1 MLSEFFAAPAH
12 AVEADRIEPSDAPLP
27 PLDLSAFDA
36 PSELRVLPIRFTA
49 SGAAYFRIWIV
60 NLLLTVLSL
69 GIFSAWAKVRREQY
83 FHRHTAIDGA
93 PLDYTAKPLRIL
105 RGRLIAL
112 VLFALWYCSDYFIRP
127 VQITLVVLAL
137 ASVPLL
143 SWSALR
149 FRCAN
154 TRWRG
159 IPFHFDGRLGDLY
172 GIWLRGAIR
181 VVLTLGLGLHRL
193 RRNLAFYTISKLGYG
208 NQKGHSTLDENAL
221 RSLYLGTLGLSLIGT
236 IAAGIL
242 TVVATSVSR
251 QNPYAVAA
259 VSFLGF
265 GGVYQLAFARIAVL
279 RANKVGSTSR
289 IGCVRFEVS
298 IPFSVWLRTLILGL
312 LFCLLSLGLYWPWL
326 AIALRRI
333 RLENTVA
340 KLEGSLSVVSAIAPS
355 KGEAA
360 ADAAADWFDFDFG
373 L

>member
-1 MLSEFFAAPAH
+1 MLSIDPAAAMLTGVPA
-12 AVEADRIEPSDAPLP
+12 EASLAEDPGSRLP
-27 PLDLSAFDA
+27 PLDFSPSQSSA
-36 PSELRVLPIRFTA
+36 LPIRFTA
-49 SGAAYFRIWIV
+49 SGAAYFRIWVV

-83 FHRHTAIDGA
+83 FHRHTQVGGT

-137 ASVPLL
+137 ALVPLL

-159 IPFHFDGRLGDLY
+159 IPFHFDGRLGELY

-193 RRNLAFYTISKLGYG
+193 RRDLAFYAVNNLCYG
-208 NQKGHSTLDENAL
+208 NQKGRSTMERNAL
-221 RSLYLGTLGLSLIGT
+221 RRIYLGTLGLSLIGS

-242 TVVATSVSR
+242 VGVAISGLGKS
-251 QNPYAVAA
+251 PYVAA
-259 VSFLGF
+259 AASFLGF
-265 GGVYQLAFARIAVL
+265 GVVYQWAFARIAVL

-298 IPFSVWLRTLILGL
+298 IPFQTWLRTLIPGL
-312 LFCLLSLGLYWPWL
+312 LGCLLSLGLYWPWL

-333 RLENTVA
+333 RLEHSVALLDGPLTVVRA
-340 KLEGSLSVVSAIAPS
+340 STGREGM
-355 KGEAA
+355 AA